1 MAEAL
6 SVFHPDLGMRAV
18 DCRNQVALVGIGSLP
33 GLRTQVAS
41 LPAVQR
47 WRGVSA
53 VELVRPAT
61 ACCGQGAMQW
71 RAGRRGL
78 PARKRVGLPHSC
90 CAPAR
95 LRHDHYKA
103 PGLQACATAP
113 SRPGASGGWR

>member
-71 RAGRRGL
+71 RAGRAAPHGRC
-78 PARKRVGLPHSC
+78 PTNHETRVGLS
-90 CAPAR
+90 
-95 LRHDHYKA
+95 D
-103 PGLQACATAP
+103 
-113 SRPGASGGWR
+113 SG